1 MIIEHDRVK
10 KLNEMIDNRINALLI
25 TGVSEVKLKNEIWN
39 DLYEY
44 LHQPP
49 YPFFVAERVVYQNPD
64 RYEDVLSYIRN
75 WKPTLDFIVTNS

>member
-10 KLNEMIDNRINALLI
+10 EINEVIDNRINALLI
-25 TGVSEVKLKNEIWN
+25 TGVSKVKLNNELWN
-39 DLYEY
+39 DLSEY

-49 YPFFVAERVVYQNPD
+49 YPHFVAMRVIYQNPD
-64 RYEDVLSYIRN
+64 RYEDTLSYIRN